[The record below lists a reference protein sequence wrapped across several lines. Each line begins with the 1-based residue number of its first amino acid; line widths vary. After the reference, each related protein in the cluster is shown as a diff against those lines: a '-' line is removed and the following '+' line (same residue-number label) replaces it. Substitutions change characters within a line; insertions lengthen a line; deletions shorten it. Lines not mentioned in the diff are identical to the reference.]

1 MRIYENARN
10 EIFRE
15 RADKSRNVVRI
26 NRSVKRYYGNVKIAR
41 YICIGRFLRLQLE
54 KPIELRLLRLRYQY
68 FHRSR
73 DTFGILSTVSHY
85 IGRML
90 YIPPSGFLFVDT
102 ANISRRGRFRTIKSL
117 AKVRSST
124 PIGQLLAVVK
134 RRQ

>member
-26 NRSVKRYYGNVKIAR
+26 NRSVKRYYGNVKVAR

-54 KPIELRLLRLRYQY
+54 KPIKLRLLRLRYQY
-68 FHRSR
+68 FHRSH
-73 DTFGILSTVSHY
+73 DTFGILSTVAHY

-90 YIPPSGFLFVDT
+90 YIPHRGFLFMDT
-102 ANISRRGRFRTIKSL
+102 ANISHRGRFRTIKSH
-117 AKVRSST
+117 AKARSST
-124 PIGQLLAVVK
+124 PIGQLLAVIK
-134 RRQ
+134 RQ

>member
-90 YIPPSGFLFVDT
+90 YIPLVDFSSWT
-102 ANISRRGRFRTIKSL
+102 QQTFRVAVDFARLNLSRKPDR
-117 AKVRSST
+117 
-124 PIGQLLAVVK
+124 
-134 RRQ
+134 RRQSANYSRS